1 MSGPRE
7 TPRPSSRPRG
17 PAVSS
22 RRLVLAGAGALL
34 GGCGFRPL
42 YAPGPGG
49 APGPA
54 QAQLATVY
62 VALMPERSGQLFRQA
77 LQRRF
82 EGAGTGAAK
91 RYELSAALGVLPEG
105 VAVQRDNSTTR
116 IRIVGTAVWA
126 LRDLSAQ
133 RNIVT
138 SGTARTLDGYN
149 VINQQFFALEMENE
163 AATRRVAEA
172 LADQVTLQLSSFFAN
187 RAAPA

>member
-1 MSGPRE
+1 MAALPR
-7 TPRPSSRPRG
+7 R
-17 PAVSS
+17 V
-22 RRLVLAGAGALL
+22 VLAGAGALL

-42 YAPGPGG
+42 YAPGLGG
-49 APGPA
+49 APSPA
-54 QAQLATVY
+54 QAELATVY

-82 EGAGTGAAK
+82 EGAGSGAAK
-91 RYELSAALGVLPEG
+91 RYELTAALGLLPEG
-105 VAVQRDNSTTR
+105 VAIQRDNSTTR
-116 IRIVGTAVWA
+116 IRIVGTTTWA
-126 LRDLSAQ
+126 LRDLSPQ
-133 RNIVT
+133 RNLVT

>member
-1 MSGPRE
+1 MPGPRDASR
-7 TPRPSSRPRG
+7 TPPRG
-17 PAVSS
+17 RDAAALP

-42 YAPGPGG
+42 YAPGPNG
-49 APGPA
+49 APSPA
-54 QAQLATVY
+54 QAELATVY
-62 VALMPERSGQLFRQA
+62 VALLPERSGQLFRQA

-82 EGAGTGAAK
+82 EGTGSGVQK
-91 RYELSAALGVLPEG
+91 RYELAAALGLVPEG
-105 VAVQRDNSTTR
+105 IAVLRDNSTTR
-116 IRIVGTAVWA
+116 IRIVGTTSWT
-126 LRDLSAQ
+126 LRDLSPQ
-133 RNIVT
+133 RNVVT

-172 LADQVTLQLSSFFAN
+172 LADQVTLQLSSFFAS

>member
-1 MSGPRE
+1 MPGPRAASG
-7 TPRPSSRPRG
+7 TPPGRRG
-17 PAVSS
+17 TAALP

-49 APGPA
+49 APSRA
-54 QAQLATVY
+54 QADLATVY

-82 EGAGTGAAK
+82 EGAGSGAQK
-91 RYELSAALGVLPEG
+91 RYELTASLGLLPESI
-105 VAVQRDNSTTR
+105 AVQRDNSTTR
-116 IRIVGTAVWA
+116 VRIVGTTVWA

-133 RNIVT
+133 RNLVT

-187 RAAPA
+187 RITPA